1 MADGSSARRFEYQI
15 QRGIMRIFVAIIGG
29 RNAGK
34 STIIKSLT
42 GCPSGQ
48 YRGSV
53 QDHATKK
60 SIEIIGSSPQEQ
72 AMSRATLR
80 TILKQAAGNALCN
93 GIVCALQPKKT
104 RTRLSM
110 EDVLQEALS
119 QGFKVYAY
127 VLDPDRAGSQNSA
140 TVLTRLKTVP
150 VKVRT
155 LDARRFAQINAATI
169 NKQTK
174 IAS

>member
-1 MADGSSARRFEYQI
+1 MTGGNAARRFEYQI
-15 QRGIMRIFVAIIGG
+15 QRGIMQIFIAIIGG

-53 QDHATKK
+53 QDLVTKK
-60 SIEIIGSSPQEQ
+60 SIEVIGSSPQEQ
-72 AMSRATLR
+72 AMSRADLR
-80 TILKQAAGNALCN
+80 AILKRAAGNALCN

-110 EDVLQEALS
+110 EDVLQEALAY
-119 QGFKVYAY
+119 GFKVHAY
-127 VLDPDRAGSQNSA
+127 VLDPDRSGSHSPP
-140 TVLTRLKTVP
+140 TVLTQLKTAQ

-169 NKQTK
+169 NKHTK